1 VTDDQTAMDDDE
13 TQPDE
18 APAEPGEPPT
28 EPEVST
34 REKRFEVIATFL
46 LAFAALATAWTGYQ
60 ASLWDGIQSSNYT
73 QASAARTEA
82 AQLRTEANQ
91 FRLADLSVFE
101 NFIDA
106 SIAGDE
112 DVATFYRDRFRPEF
126 EVAFDAWIALDPFDN
141 PDAPPSPLAMPEYQL
156 AADTEAATLDERAD
170 TLFREGE
177 EANTDSDEYTMS
189 TLLFA
194 IVLFF
199 AAISERFAYVRVRV
213 FLLSIAAVGLV
224 AGIAVAFGQPITAG

>member
-1 VTDDQTAMDDDE
+1 MSGGGADE
-13 TQPDE
+13 QDAPDE
-18 APAEPGEPPT
+18 PT
-28 EPEVST
+28 EPAALPVSM
-34 REKRFEVIATFL
+34 REKRFEVVATFL

-101 NFIDA
+101 SFVDA
-106 SIAGDE
+106 SVSGNDE
-112 DVATFYRDRFRPEF
+112 LAEFYRARFRPEF
-126 EVAFDAWIALDPFDN
+126 EVAFDAWIALDPFAD
-141 PDAPPSPLAMPEYQL
+141 PESPPSPLAMAEYQL
-156 AADTEAATLDERAD
+156 AADAEATTLDARAD

-177 EANTDSDEYTMS
+177 EANTASDIYTMS

-199 AAISERFAYVRVRV
+199 AAISERFDYQRVRV
-213 FLLSIAAVGLV
+213 FLLSVAAVGLV
-224 AGIAVAFGQPITAG
+224 VGVVVAIGQPITAG